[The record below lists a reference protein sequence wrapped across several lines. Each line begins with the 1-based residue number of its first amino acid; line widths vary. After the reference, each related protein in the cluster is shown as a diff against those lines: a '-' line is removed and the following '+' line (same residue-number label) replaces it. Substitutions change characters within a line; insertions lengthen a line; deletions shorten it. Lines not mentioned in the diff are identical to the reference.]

1 MPEKIKLIDKNGVVN
16 ELTFIHALN
25 LLRLQQKQGIKNVR
39 IDSKTLE
46 FKQNE
51 IVRIKSNK
59 KDKKKAK

>member
-1 MPEKIKLIDKNGVVN
+1 MPENIKLIDKNGVVN

-25 LLRLQQKQGIKNVR
+25 LLRLQQKQGIENVR

>member
-1 MPEKIKLIDKNGVVN
+1 MPENIKLIDKNGVVN

-25 LLRLQQKQGIKNVR
+25 LLRLQQKQGIENVR

-46 FKQNE
+46 FTKNE

>member
-16 ELTFIHALN
+16 ELAFIHALN
-25 LLRLQQKQGIKNVR
+25 LLRLQQKQGIENVR